1 MLSDS
6 VRETLSFTADLRL
19 PSTLPRQAKDE
30 LVQSLIVELGL
41 EGCTETRIGDPG
53 GGEAGQGGTRGIS
66 GGERRRLSTAI
77 QLLTNPSLL
86 LCDEVTSG
94 MLE

>member
-1 MLSDS
+1 MHS
-6 VRETLSFTADLRL
+6 VRETLRFTADLRL
-19 PSTLPRQAKDE
+19 STILSRQAKDE

-41 EGCTETRIGDPG
+41 VECAEIRIGNPG

-66 GGERRRLSTAI
+66 GGERRRVSAAI

-94 MLE
+94 VFD